1 MKRASKEYG
10 FQISQL
16 ELVKKEVSLRV
27 GEEYLLIFNSGAKA
41 DWFSQDEAVVSVDG
55 NGKLCAKTAGE
66 TKVVGTIY
74 GEEYECRVVV
84 E

>member
-1 MKRASKEYG
+1 MS
-10 FQISQL
+10 FFDL
-16 ELVKKEVSLRV
+16 
-27 GEEYLLIFNSGAKA
+27 
-41 DWFSQDEAVVSVDG
+41 WFSLWLREKRGGEKTCSDRGIAQDEAVVSVDG

>member
-1 MKRASKEYG
+1 M
-10 FQISQL
+10 
-16 ELVKKEVSLRV
+16 KKEVSLRV

-55 NGKLCAKTAGE
+55 NGKLCAKTAGK

-84 E
+84 VE